1 MDVKTEAKK
10 LEIRGWE
17 LKEEKLIKKFKFD
30 RFLDGIEFVNMLAQ
44 QAEKEQHHPGIRINY
59 TTVTV
64 VWTTFSTHELKERD
78 IEGAIATDK
87 IFG

>member
-1 MDVKTEAKK
+1 MDVKAEAKK
-10 LEIRGWE
+10 LEDAGWE
-17 LKEEKLIKKFKFD
+17 LKDEKLIKKFKFD
-30 RFLDGIEFVNMLAQ
+30 RYLDGIEFVNMLAQ

-78 IEGAIATDK
+78 IEGAVATDK

>member
-1 MDVKTEAKK
+1 MDVKAEAKK
-10 LEIRGWE
+10 LEGWE
-17 LKEEKLIKKFKFD
+17 LEGEKLIKKFKFE

-64 VWTTFSTHELKERD
+64 VWTTFSTNELKERD
-78 IEGAIATDK
+78 IEGAKATDK

>member
-1 MDVKTEAKK
+1 MDVKAEAKK
-10 LEIRGWE
+10 LEGDGWE
-17 LKEEKLIKKFKFD
+17 LKDEKLIKKFKFA

-64 VWTTFSTHELKERD
+64 IWTTFSTHELKERD
-78 IEGAIATDK
+78 IDGAKATDK
-87 IFG
+87 IFA

>member
-1 MDVKTEAKK
+1 MDVKAEAKK
-10 LEIRGWE
+10 LEGWE
-17 LKEEKLIKKFKFD
+17 LKDEKLIKKFKFE

-44 QAEKEQHHPGIRINY
+44 QAEKEQHQPGIRIKY

-64 VWTTFSTHELKERD
+64 VWTTFSTNELKERD
-78 IEGAIATDK
+78 IEGAKATDK